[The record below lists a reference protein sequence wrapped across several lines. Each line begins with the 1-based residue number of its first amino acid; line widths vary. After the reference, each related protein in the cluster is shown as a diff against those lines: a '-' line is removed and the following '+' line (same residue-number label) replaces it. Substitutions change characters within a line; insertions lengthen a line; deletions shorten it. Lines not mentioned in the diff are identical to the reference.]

1 MTLILLELA
10 IILGVARLGGY
21 IAARFDQ
28 PNVLGQIIAG
38 IIVGPSLLNIVG
50 NSDVLESMAEIG
62 VVLLMFL
69 AGAETNLDDLVSSG
83 ISSTIIAMGGVLL
96 PFALGFGASM
106 AEGISLSESLFVG
119 TILTATSVSISVQT
133 LREMHR
139 LNSKEG
145 IAIMGAAVIDDVIG
159 IIFLTVVVGYV
170 SGNAGIV
177 PMIEKLLIFFA
188 FIIVVGFLI
197 SRYLGKL
204 DSTLRQGDRIVTIAL
219 VFCFI
224 MAYIADK
231 SGIAT
236 ITGAYIAGIITS
248 TTPYREKVL
257 HGIDPI
263 AYLIFTPIFF
273 VSIGLKADVKTLTQG
288 IVFSLIII
296 AVAVIGKV
304 IGCGLMAKTVGFN
317 WRDSLSVGIGM
328 IPRGEVAL
336 IIVNLGL
343 KMGIVTPRLFTTS
356 VLLVLV
362 TTLITP
368 PLLKMSFSH
377 KLSAEDE

>member
-1 MTLILLELA
+1 MTLLELA
-10 IILGVARLGGY
+10 IVLGVARLGGY
-21 IAARFDQ
+21 IAARFEQ

-38 IIVGPSLLNIVG
+38 IIVGPSLLNIVS
-50 NSDVLESMAEIG
+50 NSDILESMAEIG
-62 VVLLMFL
+62 VILLMFL
-69 AGAETNLDDLVSSG
+69 AGTETNLDDLVSSG
-83 ISSTIIAMGGVLL
+83 VSSTIIAIGGVFL
-96 PFALGFGASM
+96 PFVLGFGASRV
-106 AEGISLSESLFVG
+106 EGISLNEALFIG

-133 LREMHR
+133 LREIHK

-170 SGNAGIV
+170 SGKSGIV
-177 PMIEKLLIFFA
+177 PMIENLLLFFTLV
-188 FIIVVGFLI
+188 IVIGFLV
-197 SRYLGKL
+197 SRYLDKL
-204 DSTLRQGDRIVTIAL
+204 DMALKQGDRIVTIAL
-219 VFCFI
+219 VFCFV
-224 MAYIADK
+224 MSYIADK

-236 ITGAYIAGIITS
+236 ITGAYIAGIILS
-248 TTPYREKVL
+248 TTPYREKVI

-263 AYLIFTPIFF
+263 AYLVFTPIFF
-273 VSIGLKADVKTLTQG
+273 VSIGLKADIKTLTEG

-296 AVAVIGKV
+296 AASVVGKI
-304 IGCGLMAKTVGFN
+304 IGCGLMAKAVGFD
-317 WRDSLSVGIGM
+317 WKGALSVGIGM

-356 VLLVLV
+356 VLVVLV

-368 PLLKMSFSH
+368 PLLKMSFSRE
-377 KLSAEDE
+377 LSSEGE